1 MKIQTA
7 RTLAVALLSICSLL
21 IVIAGAQES
30 ETRVKMKD
38 LPEAVR
44 KTVQEQSKGA
54 VVRGLAKE
62 VEKGQTYYEAELRV
76 KGHTRDVLI
85 DSSGA
90 VVEIEEQVAMS
101 SLPPGVKETI
111 RKNAGKGKV
120 TSVESITKN
129 NTVVAYEAHVNTAGK
144 RSEIKVAPDGK
155 LIKE

>member
-1 MKIQTA
+1 
-7 RTLAVALLSICSLL
+7 
-21 IVIAGAQES
+21 
-30 ETRVKMKD
+30 MKD

-90 VVEIEEQVAMS
+90 VVETEEQVTMS
-101 SLPPGVKETI
+101 SLPPGVRETI

-129 NTVVAYEAHVNTAGK
+129 NTLEAYEAHVSRLKGK
-144 RSEIKVAPDGK
+144 RRKRAERLRRKRRSLSPPRHFAVGSEFQRQM
-155 LIKE
+155 